1 MPARSDSTSPTYCQV
16 PRPMTGKWMPVSPS
30 SRLSTSL
37 RMHETDLSKLP
48 NSRGSKRGIKFL
60 GCRFL

>member
-1 MPARSDSTSPTYCQV
+1 
-16 PRPMTGKWMPVSPS
+16 
-30 SRLSTSL
+30 LSTSL